1 MGRHRLP
8 RAEGARRGRSPG
20 RLHGGGH
27 RDLRDPRD
35 AGGRDRP
42 HPGVPARI
50 PVRGR
55 RADLVGALRSRGFL
69 RPPDAGGGPDD
80 GAVRRTALHER
91 ALRPGVQPRRL
102 PLGRRRPELDRAGE
116 VPRRRRGAGAER
128 GSAAGVARRGHHGSL
143 PGLPVHAGTD
153 GGLDRNAHLD
163 GGLDGWRG
171 DVLRAEAGPG
181 EDDRRGGARS
191 EGRDA
196 ALPGRVL
203 DSARGGPERALPGSR
218 LRGLAGLLGGT
229 AAHRDLLDRRPGF
242 HLERPPAGGAARVSG
257 GPAVPARGRRQRG
270 RRAGGELVRHPA
282 RAVPGSRSTS
292 TSRRPSTAGRRSR
305 RRTGS
310 PGRSPSRWG
319 PAIWCPRP
327 SPSAGRKGNCGS
339 R

>member
-1 MGRHRLP
+1 MVGPDYLVSRDGDRPHVEVMAASNPRDPKNLLAGAITFTRRDGGRGDEGLRELRRRRAVGRRRLP
-8 RAEGARRGRSPG
+8 GTEGARRGRSPG

-35 AGGRDRP
+35 AGGRERA
-42 HPGVPARI
+42 HPGVPARL

-80 GAVRRTALHER
+80 GALRRTALHER

-102 PLGRRRPELDRAGE
+102 PLGGRWPELDRPSQ

-171 DVLRAEAGPG
+171 
-181 EDDRRGGARS
+181 
-191 EGRDA
+191 
-196 ALPGRVL
+196 
-203 DSARGGPERALPGSR
+203 
-218 LRGLAGLLGGT
+218 
-229 AAHRDLLDRRPGF
+229 
-242 HLERPPAGGAARVSG
+242 
-257 GPAVPARGRRQRG
+257 
-270 RRAGGELVRHPA
+270 
-282 RAVPGSRSTS
+282 
-292 TSRRPSTAGRRSR
+292 
-305 RRTGS
+305 
-310 PGRSPSRWG
+310 
-319 PAIWCPRP
+319 
-327 SPSAGRKGNCGS
+327 
-339 R
+339 